1 MRVLIRQGLHYMRF
15 SMRIAHLY
23 EGCLQA
29 KGQSNGTEAVNN
41 VDGSHAIAES
51 NTQQQHKGK
60 KRAIGQTDYALL
72 KRPKKSSSGKATAD
86 LQVCRSVVVLLLLLL
101 LI

>member
-1 MRVLIRQGLHYMRF
+1 M
-15 SMRIAHLY
+15 
-23 EGCLQA
+23 QA

-41 VDGSHAIAES
+41 VDGSHAIADS
-51 NTQQQHKGK
+51 NTQQQQKGK

-72 KRPKKSSSGKATAD
+72 KRPKKVSSSKAKAD
-86 LQVCRSVVVLLLLLL
+86 LQVCRSVFVLLLQLQL